1 MVHSAKKNM
10 NMEGQ
15 IAPQILNRYF
25 TKKNIYYQI
34 FSGKVFKEILP
45 IYSRYMT
52 KDISELPVDVLS
64 RIVSYKLEEPKY
76 MRLKYNKKVQT
87 NTK

>member
-1 MVHSAKKNM
+1 
-10 NMEGQ
+10 
-15 IAPQILNRYF
+15 
-25 TKKNIYYQI
+25 
-34 FSGKVFKEILP
+34 
-45 IYSRYMT
+45 MT